1 MDKYKIEQAYPWQKE
16 NVFELEI
23 MSENLVYTELC
34 DSHSGCQV
42 VNVSNQQLI
51 HEKCRQV
58 ADLIREIDQLN
69 SLS

>member
-23 MSENLVYTELC
+23 MSENLIYTELG
-34 DSHSGCQV
+34 DSYSGCQA
-42 VNVSNQQLI
+42 VNMSNQQLI

-69 SLS
+69 TLP